1 MATSQQI
8 KQALEAYFNVGELN
22 TLCFDLGFPFED
34 IKGDGKTETIIAL
47 IGYAGRMDRTGA
59 LIEYINKA
67 RPHARL
73 SPVAAD
79 EAAPPPT
86 NPSNLPN
93 PANPSNPPS
102 IQYHFHGQ
110 VVGSAIGGG
119 QVRAEH
125 IAGRDIII
133 GQVPQ
138 SREEFYDQLAALRQ
152 LLTEAIANKEIPD
165 ERDAADALED
175 VENALAEAEAAEP
188 RASRLKRYLEG
199 AAEILQGAAK
209 ATTAAGKAGLAVLKA
224 APIAAA
230 LVKAI
235 QVLF

>member
-8 KQALEAYFNVGELN
+8 KQALEAYFSVGDLN
-22 TLCFDLGFPFED
+22 ALCFDLGFPFED
-34 IKGDGKTETIIAL
+34 IKGDGKTDTIISL

-73 SPVAAD
+73 SPLTAA
-79 EAAPPPT
+79 EAAQPPT
-86 NPSNLPN
+86 NPSN
-93 PANPSNPPS
+93 PS
-102 IQYHFHGQ
+102 IPPPIQYNFHGP
-110 VVGSAIGGG
+110 VVGSTIGGG
-119 QVRAEH
+119 RVRAEN

-138 SREEFYDQLAALRQ
+138 SREEFNDQLAALRQ

-165 ERDAADALED
+165 ERDAADALEE

-199 AAEILQGAAK
+199 AAEILQGAAN

-230 LVKAI
+230 LVQAI
-235 QVLF
+235 KVLF